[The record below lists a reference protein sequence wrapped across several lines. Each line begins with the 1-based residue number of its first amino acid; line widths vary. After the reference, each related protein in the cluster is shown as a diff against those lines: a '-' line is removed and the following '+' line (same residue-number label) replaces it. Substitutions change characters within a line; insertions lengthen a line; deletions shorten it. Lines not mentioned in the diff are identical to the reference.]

1 VLVEEHAN
9 RELDLSPKI
18 IVCITLFQLEV
29 FCSFKKIV

>member
-1 VLVEEHAN
+1 MLVEEHTN